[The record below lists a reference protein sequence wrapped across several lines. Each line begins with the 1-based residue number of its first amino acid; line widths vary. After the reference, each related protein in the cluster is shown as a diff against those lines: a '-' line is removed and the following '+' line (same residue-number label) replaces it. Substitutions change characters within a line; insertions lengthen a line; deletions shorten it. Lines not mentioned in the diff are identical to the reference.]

1 MANMTFKA
9 NLLPDNTAAQREL
22 GSSTAKWAINGVAD
36 PKLTDTLPTINT
48 TGDGNAITA
57 ITISGNTITAT
68 KGSTFNNYTY
78 TLPTATTAVKGGI
91 KVGSGLSMSGEVLN
105 HSNSITAKTSYGS
118 TATTASANGG
128 KIIVTDIQY
137 DAQGHITHSTDRTIT
152 LSQTTYSLSGL
163 GGIGTVSASGTAP
176 LSLSASKSG
185 TTVTISGSVAAATTA
200 AAGVTQYTAANL
212 NTWIGQLPNWTAT
225 PTDTTKL
232 IRQDTGGAV
241 SYGQVTFSTV
251 YDYIKTKLAV
261 TNNNI
266 NLSRNTETTIAT
278 IGGTAIKIKLPASDN
293 TDTKVTAVGNHYTPA
308 ADTSAALSADAS
320 STTAAT
326 WNSTSL
332 VTGVNIQRDAKGHVT
347 GVTVDSIKMPANPN
361 TNTWNANSKDVAGY
375 VAAPGAVANKVWK
388 TDANGN
394 PAWRDDANTTYSFTA
409 GTSTLAWN
417 SEVTLA
423 TVGGLAV
430 KAKLP
435 ANPNSDTK
443 NTAGST
449 DTSSKIFL
457 VGATSQTAN
466 AQTYSDNQV
475 YATNGQLDANII
487 RVAEHVKLQYNTT
500 TNALDFVFI

>member
-118 TATTASANGG
+118 TATTARANGG

-212 NTWIGQLPNWTAT
+212 NTWLNQLTTGSSDPVD
-225 PTDTTKL
+225 TDWYISQYAGGGTTTTTFH
-232 IRQDTGGAV
+232 RRPV
-241 SYGQVTFSTV
+241 SNLYN
-251 YDYIKTKLAV
+251 YIKTKLAV

-293 TDTKVTAVGNHYTPA
+293 TDTK
-308 ADTSAALSADAS
+308 
-320 STTAAT
+320 
-326 WNSTSL
+326 
-332 VTGVNIQRDAKGHVT
+332 
-347 GVTVDSIKMPANPN
+347 
-361 TNTWNANSKDVAGY
+361 
-375 VAAPGAVANKVWK
+375 
-388 TDANGN
+388 
-394 PAWRDDANTTYSFTA
+394 
-409 GTSTLAWN
+409 
-417 SEVTLA
+417 
-423 TVGGLAV
+423 
-430 KAKLP
+430 
-435 ANPNSDTK
+435 

-457 VGATSQTAN
+457 VGATSQTAS

-475 YATNGQLDANII
+475 YVTNGQLDANVVQ
-487 RVAEHVKLQYNTT
+487 VATHVKLQYNTT
-500 TNALDFVFI
+500 TNALDFVFV

>member
-57 ITISGNTITAT
+57 ITISGSTITVT

-78 TLPTATTAVKGGI
+78 TLPTASSSTKGGI
-91 KVGSGLSMSGEVLN
+91 KVGTGLSISSDTLSVSTTSGTSTLAWNSEVTLGTVGGLAIKAKLPSNPNSNTWRPIQVNGAAALSDSTTTLN
-105 HSNSITAKTSYGS
+105 LKAGSNVSISNSSGTVTIAATDTTYSSLAAESGGTAVSLVTTGEKYTWNSKTSNTGTVTKVS
-118 TATTASANGG
+118 TGVGLTGGDITGTGTIKAKLKTETAFTADSAAQTNTANRQYMVGVDKSG
-128 KIIVTDIQY
+128 YLSVNVPWTD
-137 DAQGHITHSTDRTIT
+137 
-152 LSQTTYSLSGL
+152 TTYSLSGL
-163 GGIGTVSASGTAP
+163 GGVGTVSASGTAP
-176 LSLSASKSG
+176 LTLNASKSG
-185 TTVTISGSVAAATTA
+185 TTVSITGSVAAATTA
-200 AAGVTQYTAANL
+200 AAGVTQYTVANL

-293 TDTKVTAVGNHYTPA
+293 TDTK
-308 ADTSAALSADAS
+308 
-320 STTAAT
+320 
-326 WNSTSL
+326 
-332 VTGVNIQRDAKGHVT
+332 
-347 GVTVDSIKMPANPN
+347 
-361 TNTWNANSKDVAGY
+361 
-375 VAAPGAVANKVWK
+375 
-388 TDANGN
+388 
-394 PAWRDDANTTYSFTA
+394 
-409 GTSTLAWN
+409 
-417 SEVTLA
+417 
-423 TVGGLAV
+423 
-430 KAKLP
+430 
-435 ANPNSDTK
+435 

-457 VGATSQTAN
+457 VGATSQTAS

-475 YATNGQLDANII
+475 YVTNGQLDANVVQ
-487 RVAEHVKLQYNTT
+487 VATHVKLQYNTT
-500 TNALDFVFI
+500 TNALDFVFV